1 MLYPALFFSFES
13 YFQRMQIRIS
23 DLSQINHAALE
34 FIEVMD
40 NHKVFAF
47 EGEMGVGKTTFISS
61 LLKSIGITELEGS
74 PTYSIVNE
82 YRSDKYGKIY
92 HFDMYRL
99 KNEMEAYDMGFN
111 EIFDSGAVCFIEW
124 PSKVENVLPDDT
136 IWVNI
141 SKLEDNSRTITLE
154 V

>member
-1 MLYPALFFSFES
+1 MKI
-13 YFQRMQIRIS
+13 QIS
-23 DLSQINHAALE
+23 DLNQIKEAATQFLRY
-34 FIEVMD
+34 ID
-40 NHKVFAF
+40 KNKVFAF
-47 EGEMGVGKTTFISS
+47 EGEMGVGKTTFITTMLSEM
-61 LLKSIGITELEGS
+61 GISEIEGS

-82 YRSDKYGKIY
+82 YKSVEYGKIY

-99 KNEMEAYDMGFN
+99 KTETEAYDMGFN
-111 EIFDSGAVCFIEW
+111 EIFDSGDICFIEW

-141 SKLEDNSRTITLE
+141 SKLDDNSRTITFE

>member
-1 MLYPALFFSFES
+1 
-13 YFQRMQIRIS
+13 MQIRIT
-23 DLSQINHAALE
+23 DLTQIKKAAKE
-34 FIEVMD
+34 FLQLLGP
-40 NHKVFAF
+40 HKVFAF
-47 EGEMGVGKTTFISS
+47 DGHMGVGKTTFITT
-61 LLKSIGITELEGS
+61 LLKEMGIDEIEGS

-82 YRSDKYGKIY
+82 YKSEKFGNIY

-111 EIFDSGAVCFIEW
+111 EVFDSGDLCFIEW
-124 PSKVENVLPDDT
+124 PGKVENVLPDDT